1 MKKQRT
7 FYIDLVLA
15 AICLLTLI
23 TGLIIHAAGHGIV
36 QSNVKIWRVTHIVW
50 GVLFLILSTGHI
62 RAHRRWYKSL
72 PERFRQRSK
81 VTVCLS
87 AVYLLTSATGLILIL
102 HRENAGTHLGVP
114 HYQVRHTGN
123 LASVRTYENTP
134 DNEKLPPFSFASQ
147 SRKREEHIYL
157 QRLTKNLFQFKYGFR
172 LYIFRRSSYNSLK
185 FSRFCNPFMLLVIK
199 KAQRRFVYCKRNC
212 FSFSSSQFDFT
223 ETF

>member
-50 GVLFLILSTGHI
+50 GVLFLILPTGHI
-62 RAHRRWYKSL
+62 RAHRGWYKSL

-81 VTVCLS
+81 VVLPLPEGPTSSLFTDKCDRPHPDIASGKCRHSFRNTALS
-87 AVYLLTSATGLILIL
+87 G
-102 HRENAGTHLGVP
+102 RNP
-114 HYQVRHTGN
+114 VRHTGN

-134 DNEKLPPFSFASQ
+134 DNEK
-147 SRKREEHIYL
+147 KH
-157 QRLTKNLFQFKYGFR
+157 
-172 LYIFRRSSYNSLK
+172 
-185 FSRFCNPFMLLVIK
+185 
-199 KAQRRFVYCKRNC
+199 
-212 FSFSSSQFDFT
+212 
-223 ETF
+223 

>member
-62 RAHRRWYKSL
+62 RAHRGWYKSL
-72 PERFRQRSK
+72 PEKFRQRSK

-102 HRENAGTHLGVP
+102 HRENAGTHLGIL
-114 HYQVRHTGN
+114 HYQAGILFGI
-123 LASVRTYENTP
+123 LAIWHLCGRMKILLTMRKNFP
-134 DNEKLPPFSFASQ
+134 LPASHHKAE
-147 SRKREEHIYL
+147 RG
-157 QRLTKNLFQFKYGFR
+157 KN
-172 LYIFRRSSYNSLK
+172 IF
-185 FSRFCNPFMLLVIK
+185 I
-199 KAQRRFVYCKRNC
+199 CK
-212 FSFSSSQFDFT
+212 D
-223 ETF
+223 

>member
-36 QSNVKIWRVTHIVW
+36 QSNVIFTDKCDRPHPDIASGKCRHS
-50 GVLFLILSTGHI
+50 FRNSALSG
-62 RAHRRWYKSL
+62 RY
-72 PERFRQRSK
+72 P
-81 VTVCLS
+81 
-87 AVYLLTSATGLILIL
+87 
-102 HRENAGTHLGVP
+102 
-114 HYQVRHTGN
+114 VRHTGN

-134 DNEKLPPFSFASQ
+134 DNEKKLPPFSFASQ

>member
-62 RAHRRWYKSL
+62 RAHRELYKACRKIQATQQGYGLSVSRL
-72 PERFRQRSK
+72 FTDKCDRPHPDIASGKCRHSFRS
-81 VTVCLS
+81 TALS
-87 AVYLLTSATGLILIL
+87 GRY
-102 HRENAGTHLGVP
+102 P
-114 HYQVRHTGN
+114 VRHTGN

-134 DNEKLPPFSFASQ
+134 DNEKT
-147 SRKREEHIYL
+147 H
-157 QRLTKNLFQFKYGFR
+157 
-172 LYIFRRSSYNSLK
+172 
-185 FSRFCNPFMLLVIK
+185 
-199 KAQRRFVYCKRNC
+199 
-212 FSFSSSQFDFT
+212 
-223 ETF
+223 

>member
-36 QSNVKIWRVTHIVW
+36 QSNVKIWRVAHIVW

-62 RAHRRWYKSL
+62 RAHRGWYKSL

-102 HRENAGTHLGVP
+102 HWGNAGTHLGIIA
-114 HYQVRHTGN
+114 VR
-123 LASVRTYENTP
+123 
-134 DNEKLPPFSFASQ
+134 
-147 SRKREEHIYL
+147 
-157 QRLTKNLFQFKYGFR
+157 
-172 LYIFRRSSYNSLK
+172 
-185 FSRFCNPFMLLVIK
+185 
-199 KAQRRFVYCKRNC
+199 
-212 FSFSSSQFDFT
+212 
-223 ETF
+223 

>member
-36 QSNVKIWRVTHIVW
+36 QSNVKIWRVAHIVW

-62 RAHRRWYKSL
+62 RAHRGWYKSL

-87 AVYLLTSATGLILIL
+87 AVYLLTSATDLILIL
-102 HRENAGTHLGVP
+102 HRENAGTHLGIL
-114 HYQVRHTGN
+114 HYQAGILFGI
-123 LASVRTYENTP
+123 LAIWHLCGRMKILLTMRNFPLS
-134 DNEKLPPFSFASQ
+134 ASHHKAE
-147 SRKREEHIYL
+147 RG
-157 QRLTKNLFQFKYGFR
+157 KN
-172 LYIFRRSSYNSLK
+172 IF
-185 FSRFCNPFMLLVIK
+185 I
-199 KAQRRFVYCKRNC
+199 CK
-212 FSFSSSQFDFT
+212 D
-223 ETF
+223 

>member
-23 TGLIIHAAGHGIV
+23 TGLIIHASGHGIV
-36 QSNVKIWRVTHIVW
+36 QSNVKIWRVAHIVW

-62 RAHRRWYKSL
+62 RAHRGWYKSL

-102 HRENAGTHLGVP
+102 HRENTGTHLGIL
-114 HYQVRHTGN
+114 HYQAGILFSI
-123 LASVRTYENTP
+123 LAIWHLCGRMKILLTMRKNFPLS
-134 DNEKLPPFSFASQ
+134 ASHHKAE
-147 SRKREEHIYL
+147 RG
-157 QRLTKNLFQFKYGFR
+157 KN
-172 LYIFRRSSYNSLK
+172 IF
-185 FSRFCNPFMLLVIK
+185 I
-199 KAQRRFVYCKRNC
+199 CK
-212 FSFSSSQFDFT
+212 D
-223 ETF
+223 

>member
-62 RAHRRWYKSL
+62 RAHRGWYKSL

-87 AVYLLTSATGLILIL
+87 AVYLLTSATDLILIL
-102 HRENAGTHLGVP
+102 HRENAGTHLGIL
-114 HYQVRHTGN
+114 HYQAGILFGI
-123 LASVRTYENTP
+123 LAIWHLCGRM
-134 DNEKLPPFSFASQ
+134 KIL
-147 SRKREEHIYL
+147 
-157 QRLTKNLFQFKYGFR
+157 LTMRNLFQFKYGFR